1 MMNENPRISV
11 ITVVYNAKNTIEQTM
26 LSVLSQTYKNIEYII
41 VDGVSTDGTLDI
53 IKNYEL
59 KIKSGEFSNI
69 SFRYIS
75 EPDKG
80 IYDAMNKGID
90 LATGEWLLFL
100 GADDFLIG
108 SIDDYY
114 TKFINPKVVYYG
126 DVIILPSKQKYGGK
140 FSRYTL
146 AIRNIPHQAI
156 FYPRSLLKQHGYSL
170 RYSILADYALN
181 IFLFSKGVEFSY
193 IDERISYFRFGGRSN
208 THRDINFEQD
218 VNKII
223 KELGL
228 LPYLYYYCRSFIGKI
243 FRNLKAAIKDTK
255 M

>member
-90 LATGEWLLFL
+90 
-100 GADDFLIG
+100 
-108 SIDDYY
+108 
-114 TKFINPKVVYYG
+114 
-126 DVIILPSKQKYGGK
+126 
-140 FSRYTL
+140 
-146 AIRNIPHQAI
+146 
-156 FYPRSLLKQHGYSL
+156 
-170 RYSILADYALN
+170 
-181 IFLFSKGVEFSY
+181 
-193 IDERISYFRFGGRSN
+193 
-208 THRDINFEQD
+208 
-218 VNKII
+218 
-223 KELGL
+223 
-228 LPYLYYYCRSFIGKI
+228 
-243 FRNLKAAIKDTK
+243 
-255 M
+255 